1 VVTTDT
7 ARQPSKADQRAS
19 ATAGLQRWSERAIYL
34 QRAIRPRPPSLVFT
48 VAQNARI
55 NKGQIFGTLEQRLVM
70 SRESRIA
77 RTVRR
82 AIDRQLEK
90 KEEEAQRRKNPFYKR
105 LFGIIVFVLGVP
117 GLIVGILSLFP
128 RLSVV
133 AQDPLDDHNPF
144 LAPFVISND
153 GILSLYDL
161 QAFCF
166 PVYVQLIGVDGK
178 GGQIV
183 LRPTPGYHEEDMSTG
198 MTSDSFVAKK
208 LSPASKMTFPCNM
221 ILLSDFRTN
230 LAVGRA
236 DISYVVTYQTFGIS
250 LTRHHVNHFSL
261 SRDVNGHAH
270 WLEEPLG
277 Q

>member
-1 VVTTDT
+1 
-7 ARQPSKADQRAS
+7 
-19 ATAGLQRWSERAIYL
+19 
-34 QRAIRPRPPSLVFT
+34 
-48 VAQNARI
+48 
-55 NKGQIFGTLEQRLVM
+55 M

-90 KEEEAQRRKNPFYKR
+90 KEQEAQRRKSPLYKR
-105 LFGIIVFVLGVP
+105 LFSIVVFVLGVP
-117 GLIVGILSLFP
+117 GLIVGILSLLP

-153 GILSLYDL
+153 GILSLYNL

-166 PVYVQLIGVDGK
+166 PVYVQLIGIDGK

-183 LRPTPGYHEEDMSTG
+183 LRPTPGYREEDMATG
-198 MTSDSFVAKK
+198 MTSTSFVAKK
-208 LSPASKMTFPCNM
+208 LLPANKMTFPCNM
-221 ILLSDFRTN
+221 VLPNDFRTN

-236 DISYVVTYQTFGIS
+236 DISYVVTYRAFGVP

-261 SRDVNGHAH
+261 SRDVNGRAH
-270 WLEEPLG
+270 WLEEPLV